1 MMAIGRFARACR
13 LSIKALRHYD
23 EQGLLQPAHVDAHT
37 GYRYYT
43 AAQVRPAI
51 VIGLLRSLG
60 VGIPEIQ
67 RLVAADETTTPMVM
81 AGILERLH
89 TELQERQRALAV
101 LRQLGNLEALIAP
114 RIDVVRLAAQ
124 PVARLRIE
132 TTPDNLVLD
141 TTAAIYALFTEMR
154 AAGREPRPPVL
165 CMNEPLA
172 DGEVIRVH
180 ACAAIESPAPS
191 FEHAEVDVL
200 PAGTFARLVHLGS
213 YESIAVAYHALYDW
227 AQSRGHAEQGLVREV
242 YLNDPAD
249 VAPEALLT
257 EVLLPIHDDYAAF
270 PARENAPVASRPP
283 R

>member
-13 LSIKALRHYD
+13 LSIKALRYYD
-23 EQGLLQPAHVDAHT
+23 EQRLLQPAHVDPQT

-60 VGIPEIQ
+60 VGIAEIQ
-67 RLVAADETTTPMVM
+67 RLVSADVAAAPTVM
-81 AGILERLH
+81 AAVIERLDD
-89 TELQERQRALAV
+89 ELKERQRALAV
-101 LRQLGNLEALIAP
+101 LRQLGAPDALVTP
-114 RIDVVRLAAQ
+114 RIDVVRLPAQ
-124 PVARLRIE
+124 HVVRLCIE
-132 TTPDNLVLD
+132 TTPDDLVPD
-141 TTAAIYALFTEMR
+141 TTTAIYALFAELR
-154 AAGREPRPPVL
+154 AAGREPRAPVL

-172 DGEVIRVH
+172 EGEAIRVH
-180 ACAAIESPAPS
+180 ACAAIALPAPS
-191 FEHAEVDVL
+191 LARAEVDVL

-227 AQSRGHAEQGLVREV
+227 AQSHGHAEQGLVREV

-257 EVLLPIHDDYAAF
+257 EVLLPIHDDYGAF
-270 PARENAPVASRPP
+270 PVREYTSG
-283 R
+283 